1 MKAVGFDG
9 GGVDLVAFRRIGME
23 GGELLRKI
31 AQQLFFVDV
40 RIWAAWERFYWNA
53 ANLRFSPLGR
63 NNSVEPLIDANR
75 H

>member
-40 RIWAAWERFYWNA
+40 RIWAAWERFIGTPRICVFR
-53 ANLRFSPLGR
+53 LLDVTIRL
-63 NNSVEPLIDANR
+63 NR
-75 H
+75 